1 MNENA
6 KNVYDNMIDNGV
18 TEEDARQAVIDL
30 FGEDPTELKS
40 ASVRVQVSV
49 LVELDY
55 AALEGLNGED
65 ESEILT
71 VAAAKVENELQDTY
85 GDMEI
90 DVGWGVVESVEA

>member
-6 KNVYDNMIDNGV
+6 KNVYDNLIANGIMEIDAKETV
-18 TEEDARQAVIDL
+18 LDL

-49 LVELDY
+49 VVELDY
-55 AALEGLNGED
+55 AALEGLTAAD
-65 ESEILT
+65 EVEILS
-71 VAAAKVENELQDTY
+71 VATSKVENELQDTY

-90 DVGWGVVESVEA
+90 DVGWGEIESVEA